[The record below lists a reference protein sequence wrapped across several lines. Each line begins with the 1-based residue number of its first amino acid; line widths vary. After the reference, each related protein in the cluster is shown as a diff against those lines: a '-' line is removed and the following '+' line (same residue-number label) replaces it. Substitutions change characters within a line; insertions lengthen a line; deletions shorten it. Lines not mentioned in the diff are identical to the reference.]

1 MGDSWIIYAT
11 RDMSWKGFEV
21 HMQLTGGVFEWEARV
36 CALTFWTLQRTHVLL
51 KFLVLGYPGWQ
62 GFWFLPQPSMM
73 FSGSILLLFCLYPIY
88 WYMTCRAGAQQMLL
102 MWAETKMQASIT
114 TVVVIT
120 LTMRLSTICRWTW
133 NPRISGICIL
143 LAMVISNELPN
154 HLYTSAAQYH
164 ITFWKCK
171 IIIFRLPIFVC
182 LILQEGAMQGW
193 QRTAVTFIIMRAT
206 ANSIDT

>member
-1 MGDSWIIYAT
+1 MNFLHLTQFKSLKLIKDWMSNNLCDIFCHTDEKNDYVIDVPPIISQMA
-11 RDMSWKGFEV
+11 V
-21 HMQLTGGVFEWEARV
+21 
-36 CALTFWTLQRTHVLL
+36 TFWTLQRTHVLL

-62 GFWFLPQPSMM
+62 GFWLLPQPSMM

-133 NPRISGICIL
+133 NPRISGI
-143 LAMVISNELPN
+143 
-154 HLYTSAAQYH
+154 LYSSSH
-164 ITFWKCK
+164 
-171 IIIFRLPIFVC
+171 
-182 LILQEGAMQGW
+182 G
-193 QRTAVTFIIMRAT
+193 
-206 ANSIDT
+206 N